1 MSYARFS
8 EECLTDKPFMQ
19 MLFGWIEKEY
29 SARIFKIN
37 KSDFEIISNELP
49 NKELSIM
56 ITQVVPNVL
65 IITIT

>member
-1 MSYARFS
+1 MAYARFS
-8 EECLTDKPFMQ
+8 EDIISNKPFMQ

-37 KSDFEIISNELP
+37 KSDFEIISHELP